1 MRLPTAPRPAAN
13 RWTLSLLLLAPCAVA
28 GPVAGDEA
36 ASAPMGIE
44 AAAGIS
50 APPQDGSATPAAG
63 VAGSRPV
70 SDNAAPA
77 GSALALELL
86 KEAEA
91 GAAANEALRRPSRP
105 AAQAA
110 SAPAPTGHTSR
121 SQANNAEADGG
132 LREMGKAAVH
142 WLKESLP
149 WLRTDPDDDNR
160 RHNAMPGAADWS
172 ESPLEGGKAGRGERT
187 GAMGPAHGSAL
198 AQAHPDTA
206 VRYGSA
212 AQRTPDP
219 QNNIIQEFIQLVR
232 IVLEHPMTWLI
243 ASLFVVGGIAL
254 KKFDRRP
261 K

>member
-1 MRLPTAPRPAAN
+1 MRLPTAPRPAAPL
-13 RWTLSLLLLAPCAVA
+13 WTLSLLWLAQCAVA
-28 GPVAGDEA
+28 GPVGGDEA

-50 APPQDGSATPAAG
+50 APPLDGSATPAADAPDG
-63 VAGSRPV
+63 RPGSG
-70 SDNAAPA
+70 NAAPA

-91 GAAANEALRRPSRP
+91 GAVANEAQRRAARP

-110 SAPAPTGHTSR
+110 SAPAPTGPTSR
-121 SQANNAEADGG
+121 QINNAEADGG

-142 WLKESLP
+142 WLKQSLP
-149 WLRTDPDDDNR
+149 WLRTDAEDDDR

-172 ESPLEGGKAGRGERT
+172 ESPLDGAKAGRA
-187 GAMGPAHGSAL
+187 GAMGTAHNSAL
-198 AQAHPDTA
+198 AQAGPDTA
-206 VRYGSA
+206 VSFGGS

-219 QNNIIQEFIQLVR
+219 QHNIITEFILLLR

-243 ASLFVVGGIAL
+243 VSLFVVGGIAIR
-254 KKFDRRP
+254 KFDRRP

>member
-1 MRLPTAPRPAAN
+1 MRLPTAPRPAATL
-13 RWTLSLLLLAPCAVA
+13 WTLSLLWLAQCAVA

-50 APPQDGSATPAAG
+50 TPPLDGSTTTAAG
-63 VAGSRPV
+63 AAVARPA
-70 SDNAAPA
+70 SGDSAPA

-91 GAAANEALRRPSRP
+91 GAQANEAQRRTARP
-105 AAQAA
+105 EKQAA
-110 SAPAPTGHTSR
+110 SAPAPTGPTSR

-132 LREMGKAAVH
+132 LREMGKSAVH

-149 WLRTDPDDDNR
+149 WLRTDAEDDDR

-172 ESPLEGGKAGRGERT
+172 ESPLEGAKADRAGSV
-187 GAMGPAHGSAL
+187 GPAHGSAFV
-198 AQAHPDTA
+198 QAGPDTA
-206 VRYGSA
+206 VIYGGS
-212 AQRTPDP
+212 AQRTQEP
-219 QNNIIQEFIQLVR
+219 QHNIFTEFIQLLR

-243 ASLFVVGGIAL
+243 VSLFVVGGFAL
-254 KKFDRRP
+254 RKFDRRP
-261 K
+261 R